1 VLNKKL
7 SAKNQISSRE
17 MGGEV
22 FLNQLRGGR
31 EMIFIGDNSTAYRN
45 AMLDPGQAGGLEIDH
60 FIGTQ
65 ADHNPA
71 PGLATVAIID
81 RRALGREIL
90 TQALA
95 TDGRFRARAF
105 ADIDQWE
112 LSSDR
117 DDTALILLEWEAA
130 SNDQRSLKTQVQTLV
145 SAHPDIPVVVL
156 GEVEDPHHMAEVLA
170 QGARGYI
177 PTSVGLSVA
186 IGALHLAMA
195 GGTFVP
201 ASALQSAGRE
211 RPEPRQSVHTMLGL
225 SERQAAVAEAVA
237 LGKPNKIIAYELD
250 LCESTVKVHIRTI
263 MKKLQAR
270 NRTEIA
276 FKLHAAKGGSK

>member
-1 VLNKKL
+1 MPY
-7 SAKNQISSRE
+7 ISDATVVPSNTIP
-17 MGGEV
+17 G
-22 FLNQLRGGR
+22 L
-31 EMIFIGDNSTAYRN
+31 
-45 AMLDPGQAGGLEIDH
+45 GQAGALEIDQ
-60 FIGTQ
+60 FID
-65 ADHNPA
+65 ARVNHNPT
-71 PGLATVAIID
+71 PGLPMVAIID
-81 RRALGREIL
+81 RRALGRETL

-95 TDGRFRARAF
+95 IDGQFRARAF

-117 DDTALILLEWEAA
+117 DDTTLILLKWGTV
-130 SNDQRSLKTQVQTLV
+130 SNDQRSLEAEVQALI
-145 SAHPDIPVVVL
+145 SAHPDMPLVVL
-156 GEVEDPHHMAEVLA
+156 GEDEDPHHMAEVLA

-201 ASALQSAGRE
+201 ASALRNSGRN
-211 RPEPRQSVHTMLGL
+211 RLDAPKSVHSMLGL

-237 LGKPNKIIAYELD
+237 LGKPNKIIAYELK
-250 LCESTVKVHIRTI
+250 LCESTVKVHIRSI
-263 MKKLQAR
+263 MKKMQAR

-276 FKLHAAKGGSK
+276 FKLHAAQGSSHTPHGMHSIGIHAA

>member
-1 VLNKKL
+1 MRRCSTSNL
-7 SAKNQISSRE
+7 RE
-17 MGGEV
+17 A
-22 FLNQLRGGR
+22 LRV
-31 EMIFIGDNSTAYRN
+31 
-45 AMLDPGQAGGLEIDH
+45 DH

-65 ADHNPA
+65 ADHKPA
-71 PGLATVAIID
+71 PSLAAIAIID
-81 RRALGREIL
+81 RRALGRETL

-95 TDGRFRARAF
+95 IDGRFRVRAF

-112 LSSDR
+112 LNADR
-117 DDTALILLEWEAA
+117 DETALILLEWGAF
-130 SNDQRSLKTQVQTLV
+130 SSHQLSLETALQTLV
-145 SAHPDIPVVVL
+145 SAHPDLPVVVL
-156 GEVEDPHHMAEVLA
+156 GEDEDPCHVIEILA
-170 QGARGYI
+170 QGVRGYI
-177 PTSVGLSVA
+177 PTSVSLSVV
-186 IGALHLAMA
+186 IGALCLAMA

-201 ASALQSAGRE
+201 ASALQNAGRE
-211 RPEPRQSVHTMLGL
+211 RPERRQSVHSMLGL

-276 FKLHAAKGGSK
+276 FKLHEAKGGSDTTRGKHSTGIHAA

>member
-1 VLNKKL
+1 M
-7 SAKNQISSRE
+7 ISIS
-17 MGGEV
+17 
-22 FLNQLRGGR
+22 
-31 EMIFIGDNSTAYRN
+31 DNSAASRS
-45 AMLDPGQAGGLEIDH
+45 AMLDLGQAGDFETGH

-65 ADHNPA
+65 NDHNPA
-71 PGLATVAIID
+71 PGPATVAIID

-130 SNDQRSLKTQVQTLV
+130 CNDQRSLETEVQTLV
-145 SAHPDIPVVVL
+145 SAHPDLPVVVL
-156 GEVEDPHHMAEVLA
+156 GEDEDPHHMAGVLA
-170 QGARGYI
+170 LGARGYI
-177 PTSVGLSVA
+177 PTSVGLSIV

-201 ASALQSAGRE
+201 ASALQNAGRE
-211 RPEPRQSVHTMLGL
+211 RPERQQSVHSMLGL

-276 FKLHAAKGGSK
+276 FKLHAAKGGSHTSRRMHSAGNHPA

>member
-1 VLNKKL
+1 MPY
-7 SAKNQISSRE
+7 IS
-17 MGGEV
+17 
-22 FLNQLRGGR
+22 
-31 EMIFIGDNSTAYRN
+31 DATAVPPYTTPD
-45 AMLDPGQAGGLEIDH
+45 LGQAEAEIDH
-60 FIGTQ
+60 FVG
-65 ADHNPA
+65 ARVSHNPA
-71 PGLATVAIID
+71 PGLAMVAIID
-81 RRALGREIL
+81 RRALGRETL

-117 DDTALILLEWEAA
+117 EDTALILLEWGAV
-130 SNDQRSLKTQVQTLV
+130 SNDQRSLETEVQALI
-145 SAHPDIPVVVL
+145 SAHPDIPLVVL
-156 GEVEDPHHMAEVLA
+156 GEDEDPHHMAEILA

-186 IGALHLAMA
+186 IGALCLAMA

-201 ASALQSAGRE
+201 ASALRNSGRE
-211 RPEPRQSVHTMLGL
+211 RPDAPQSVHSILGL

-237 LGKPNKIIAYELD
+237 LGKPNKIIAYEMK
-250 LCESTVKVHIRTI
+250 LCESTVKVHIRSI
-263 MKKLQAR
+263 MKKMQAR

-276 FKLHAAKGGSK
+276 FKLHAAKSSSHTSRGMHSIGIHAA